1 MGDATANSVAIA
13 SDDSSATANS
23 KAVALDDSTAVANSL
38 AVADDDSDAEAN
50 SFAFAKDDSY
60 AKSDSKAFAFGE
72 KKKPT
77 FIVLKKEEEKKKP
90 IVIVKPYK
98 EILVCEDK
106 FSCVAKEPCKDV
118 LIKKCIK
125 DVKKP
130 GIDVC
135 DGGFDFFWYG
145 GLKEEKCGEEY
156 CGHGYKCAEVI
167 IKKCF
172 KSCGDKY
179 CDYGEECITAGAECE
194 DYPYLEKICK
204 DVYEPTCVPLTPYLK
219 LHYKAPCKTI
229 FKCEEESSECGG
241 KYCPKGYTCAVDY
254 KKSCGVAIKPDVK
267 VVEKPFFIHEKPK
280 KVVPIIDV
288 KPEPKK
294 VGGAFASSTS
304 KAADDKSVAV
314 TKAGSVGGGSAK
326 AGAGAKTENSGAL
339 SFSAAEEGKAATNTA
354 SFGKHGGEGFAKG
367 DAFSFP

>member
-1 MGDATANSVAIA
+1 MDDATSTSVATA
-13 SDDSSATANS
+13 SRDSRAMSNS
-23 KAVALDDSTAVANSL
+23 KAIALGDSTAEANSL
-38 AVADDDSDAEAN
+38 SVADDGGHAKSD

-72 KKKPT
+72 KKKP
-77 FIVLKKEEEKKKP
+77 IV
-90 IVIVKPYK
+90 VVKPYK

-145 GLKEEKCGEEY
+145 GLKEEKCGLEY

-229 FKCEEESSECGG
+229 FKCEEEPSECGG

-254 KKSCGVAIKPDVK
+254 KKTCGVAIKPTVK
-267 VVEKPFFIHEKPK
+267 VVEKPFAFYEKPK

-288 KPEPKK
+288 KYEPKK
-294 VGGAFASSTS
+294 VGGSFASSS
-304 KAADDKSVAV
+304 SIAADDVSKTY
-314 TKAGSVGGGSAK
+314 TKAGVVGDTGSAAAN
-326 AGAGAKTENSGAL
+326 AGAATPNSGAK
-339 SFSAAEEGKAATNTA
+339 SHSAADGHGHTKAYSGA
-354 SFGKHGGEGFAKG
+354 FGKHGGAGVAG
-367 DAFSFP
+367 ADAFSLP